1 MNKEGSFTG
10 YISINGYELTCQV
23 GFQYLDEDSYR
34 TSGGTADQSGPS
46 GVGGSIVTQGLP
58 KTEYLCANTCNKS
71 VGVEFHFEHKGDG
84 EYIITSRDKNF
95 YPGRYLGV
103 NNNNYIIAYGPREE
117 SNAFKFKKGDKVLTL
132 NDMPD
137 RFNSGLDMV
146 CRDMRLELHNKKTFS
161 PSKNGNQWAAYFVTY
176 GGDIKST
183 YGNFLLEIKDRNV
196 E

>member
-10 YISINGYELTCQV
+10 YIYINGHALTCKL
-23 GFQYLDEDSYR
+23 GFQYLKESSYP
-34 TSGGTADQSGPS
+34 TGS
-46 GVGGSIVTQGLP
+46 GSIAIPVPTIELP
-58 KTEYLCANTCNKS
+58 KTEYLCANTCNDS
-71 VGVEFHFEHKGDG
+71 EAALFHFEHKGDG

-103 NNNNYIIAYGPREE
+103 NNDNYIIAYEPRKE

-132 NDMPD
+132 DDMPD

-161 PSKNGNQWAAYFVTY
+161 LSKNGNQWAAYFVTY